1 MGSLVCVATDPGPL
15 QSGLGDH
22 RNRATGCKA
31 DFGCQHA
38 QKQPATR
45 RRRAAITQVG
55 DDSCAAVWRHWHLRS
70 PPTLGANEHLAGS
83 PVDVTYGEGRDLVG
97 PQAELG
103 LQKQYLL
110 WQNET
115 HTLVSQ
121 LTWVEHSAAAES
133 LLKDTPASPFGTNTN
148 MNGARTT
155 AINVAN
161 VRQINNI
168 GRLRPTKR
176 RHA

>member
-1 MGSLVCVATDPGPL
+1 V
-15 QSGLGDH
+15 
-22 RNRATGCKA
+22 
-31 DFGCQHA
+31 
-38 QKQPATR
+38 
-45 RRRAAITQVG
+45 AAI
-55 DDSCAAVWRHWHLRS
+55 
-70 PPTLGANEHLAGS
+70 LAS
-83 PVDVTYGEGRDLVG
+83 IS
-97 PQAELG
+97 
-103 LQKQYLL
+103 

-133 LLKDTPASPFGTNTN
+133 LLKDTPTSPFGTNTN